1 MKAVVHGIQPGDLR
15 LNEGDTGPV
24 TQPPQIDGHIFGCID
39 PGDQRRHHAGIE
51 RCAAAVDQHHQ
62 AIGAQGWLHRPA
74 FEQQCMAVAP
84 AGQQQG
90 ASPGRTH
97 AVVW

>member
-39 PGDQRRHHAGIE
+39 PGDQRRHHA
-51 RCAAAVDQHHQ
+51 
-62 AIGAQGWLHRPA
+62 
-74 FEQQCMAVAP
+74 
-84 AGQQQG
+84 
-90 ASPGRTH
+90 
-97 AVVW
+97 